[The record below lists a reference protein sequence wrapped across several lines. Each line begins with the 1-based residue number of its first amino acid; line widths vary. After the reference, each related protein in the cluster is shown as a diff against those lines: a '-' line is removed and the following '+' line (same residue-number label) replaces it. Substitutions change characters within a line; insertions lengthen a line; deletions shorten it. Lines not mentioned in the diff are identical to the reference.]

1 MTGHPAPDWIAV
13 DWGTTHLRAFAMG
26 PAGVLAEAESDDG
39 MATLARDGYEP
50 ALMRLV
56 APWLAPGAPVDIIAC
71 GMVGSRQG
79 WVEAPYRD
87 TPCAPLDPPTLVTV
101 PLADPRLT
109 LRLVPGLRQ
118 VRPADVMRG
127 EETQIAGALAAL
139 PGFDGVLCLPGTHSK
154 WVHVSAGEV
163 VSFQTCMTGELF
175 ALLSTQSV
183 LRHGMA
189 GDGWDEHSFI
199 NALSD
204 AMSQPQRFSARLF
217 SLRAEALIANLSPA
231 CARAR
236 LSGLL
241 IGIELAATR
250 PYWLGQ
256 QVVIVGAPKLAAT
269 YAAALA
275 AQGVI
280 ARTLPA
286 AACTIAGLAFARSNI
301 RKAQPCPAP

>member
-79 WVEAPYRD
+79 WLEAPYRD

-127 EETQIAGALAAL
+127 EETQIAGALAAM

-204 AMSQPQRFSARLF
+204 AMSQPERFSARLF

-286 AACTIAGLAFARSNI
+286 AACTIAGLAFARSSI

>member
-127 EETQIAGALAAL
+127 EETQIAGALAAM